1 MTLFAIHIDVSFS
14 LFGVLILGI
23 LAWGG
28 YRGYKRGGII
38 MGLSL
43 FALAGGMVISGA
55 LSRMTYMYF
64 MSGMKTPV
72 PEVFG
77 SIVLAATFAG
87 AIWFSVFVQKAVHVR
102 VLDVASDRTNNIV
115 GSVLGVVK
123 FFIIAA
129 IYSTVILN
137 LNCKGNFLPDRDAN
151 SKIMKFSKIAITK
164 GFKMIRMDY
173 HFDDSDPCSSK
184 YNEYMRKLND
194 TTDIQTQPIND
205 SNTNNTGIN
214 FPDDTQNNTST
225 NTQPNNNQNNT
236 DQHPVVDDVNNP

>member
-1 MTLFAIHIDVSFS
+1 MLFAIHIDVSFS

-23 LAWGG
+23 IAWGG

-43 FALAGGMVISGA
+43 FALAGGLIISGA
-55 LSRMTYMYF
+55 LSRLTYMYF
-64 MSGMKTPV
+64 YDGMKTPV

-77 SIVLAATFAG
+77 SIVLATTFAV
-87 AIWFSVFVQKAVHVR
+87 AIWFSAFVQKAVHVR
-102 VLDVASDRTNNIV
+102 VLDVASDRTNSIV
-115 GSVLGVVK
+115 GSVLGVAK

-137 LNCKGNFLPDRDAN
+137 LNCKGNFLPDRDVN
-151 SKIMKFSKIAITK
+151 SKIMKFSKFAITRS
-164 GFKMIRMDY
+164 FKMIRMDY
-173 HFDDSDPCSSK
+173 HFEDSDPCSTK

-194 TTDIQTQPIND
+194 TTDIQTAPVD
-205 SNTNNTGIN
+205 NTNNTNTGIN
-214 FPDDTQNNTST
+214 FPNDTQNNNNT